1 MITEDRINQ
10 VYLNML
16 EQPELTTKDLKEI
29 GFTPNDLTNLVK
41 LGRLNRVRKGYYV
54 VSAKELYDYGKS
66 LLKKR
71 EYDKAYLVFS
81 KCNELEPT
89 NINTLLQLF
98 SQSITM
104 KNYDKAFEYFEQI
117 FNEENCLE
125 NNKSENYLYLYLLSF
140 LTEIP
145 SKYKV
150 ILDNLSL
157 SDVEA
162 KKMTPLYSV
171 DEANQIRKSILE
183 QRFKLALNSLKLK
196 TKERGFSSFRENI
209 LKNLLTQARQAREE
223 IYNSLVECVDNKDY
237 EKIILLLEEEQKK
250 HQLSLNLENL
260 LFLAR
265 DYIKIK
271 EIGQVPKTPDY
282 TINNTFNAI
291 AHHNYKRALELL
303 VEYNERTGKQASN
316 NFLYAFLVDINELID
331 SLSIQ
336 KENEQLVLSG
346 FEAEKEITGE
356 QLKIPGFDEAEIS
369 YATLVS
375 SLIGHKVEEANDVID
390 KYLTQRGIIKYRY
403 LIDNLLA
410 ISTLENDLSYS
421 KAMFELANISNGTYK
436 LDISSYIQLFYMY
449 FVNGQYEIANHY
461 LMIIEGSNELIPNKI
476 NVELL
481 RDSLSSKRGYGKE
494 EKNVVNDIVS
504 DKEIVSQEDI
514 QSTTIIPIKEKTNN
528 DNQDVQFINDKIA
541 LFETGED
548 IVVLRAMD
556 QLRRKRIHNIVA
568 SIPSVKSFSVG
579 TDNKRHIVLTNSP
592 YISTKVNKRE
602 LANEGDKAYREQ
614 DYDHCIECYR
624 TLLYI
629 VKPNPNVYAKLGLS
643 YMKKKDIKRA
653 VEYLTVATELSKE
666 NNGTYDF
673 TELIGKLTRK
683 SVTIEE
689 KKPNFVMSEKEFSTE
704 ENNYGVQYIS
714 EISEMVFKQGMS
726 LEAACQKF
734 NYDINQM
741 NIIRLIYAEEYYQAS
756 DYKSGDA
763 LVKLVVN
770 SKNKSKR
777 VKNTLERVLARKC
790 FYKNRPKEKEQSFV
804 YMYKL

>member
-16 EQPELTTKDLKEI
+16 EQPELTTQALKEI

-271 EIGQVPKTPDY
+271 K
-282 TINNTFNAI
+282 N
-291 AHHNYKRALELL
+291 
-303 VEYNERTGKQASN
+303 RT
-316 NFLYAFLVDINELID
+316 
-331 SLSIQ
+331 
-336 KENEQLVLSG
+336 
-346 FEAEKEITGE
+346 
-356 QLKIPGFDEAEIS
+356 
-369 YATLVS
+369 S
-375 SLIGHKVEEANDVID
+375 S
-390 KYLTQRGIIKYRY
+390 R
-403 LIDNLLA
+403 
-410 ISTLENDLSYS
+410 
-421 KAMFELANISNGTYK
+421 
-436 LDISSYIQLFYMY
+436 
-449 FVNGQYEIANHY
+449 
-461 LMIIEGSNELIPNKI
+461 
-476 NVELL
+476 
-481 RDSLSSKRGYGKE
+481 
-494 EKNVVNDIVS
+494 
-504 DKEIVSQEDI
+504 
-514 QSTTIIPIKEKTNN
+514 
-528 DNQDVQFINDKIA
+528 
-541 LFETGED
+541 
-548 IVVLRAMD
+548 
-556 QLRRKRIHNIVA
+556 
-568 SIPSVKSFSVG
+568 
-579 TDNKRHIVLTNSP
+579 
-592 YISTKVNKRE
+592 
-602 LANEGDKAYREQ
+602 
-614 DYDHCIECYR
+614 
-624 TLLYI
+624 
-629 VKPNPNVYAKLGLS
+629 
-643 YMKKKDIKRA
+643 
-653 VEYLTVATELSKE
+653 
-666 NNGTYDF
+666 
-673 TELIGKLTRK
+673 
-683 SVTIEE
+683 
-689 KKPNFVMSEKEFSTE
+689 
-704 ENNYGVQYIS
+704 
-714 EISEMVFKQGMS
+714 
-726 LEAACQKF
+726 
-734 NYDINQM
+734 
-741 NIIRLIYAEEYYQAS
+741 
-756 DYKSGDA
+756 
-763 LVKLVVN
+763 N
-770 SKNKSKR
+770 SKLYNK
-777 VKNTLERVLARKC
+777 
-790 FYKNRPKEKEQSFV
+790 
-804 YMYKL
+804 